1 MTSVSS
7 DRGALLLMGLTVV
20 IWSFSWLAMK
30 FMTGYMGPLQL
41 VMLRYVLAFVVLF
54 VLLLVTRQ
62 SLRLPPLGLTIGI
75 AVFQTAA
82 FQCFAQLALMS
93 GGAGHVVMLAYTMP
107 FWVVLFAWLLLGER
121 PKTKHMVAFVFAGL
135 GLLAVIAPWQ
145 GLGTITSSLLAI
157 AGGISWGLG
166 TVLSKIIMVRHAPP
180 ILNLTT
186 WQMLLGAVLIWP
198 VTLLFPQPEIVW
210 APELFWGLAYLA
222 IVASA
227 GGWWLWLTVVQ
238 RVSATVA
245 GMSALGVPVLTVI
258 LAWAILSEQPTLL
271 ELLGIILI
279 MVGLVVVNRPAK
291 KPAKTG
297 VIR

>member
-7 DRGALLLMGLTVV
+7 DRGALLLMGLTVL
-20 IWSFSWLAMK
+20 IWSFSWIVMK
-30 FMTGYMGPLQL
+30 YMTAYVGPLQL

-54 VLLLVTRQ
+54 VLLLLTRQ
-62 SLRLPPLGLTIGI
+62 SLRFPPLGLTLGI

-121 PKTKHMVAFVFAGL
+121 PKIKHMVAFVFAGL

-145 GLGTITSSLLAI
+145 GLGTISSSILAI
-157 AGGISWGLG
+157 AGGASWGLG
-166 TVLSKIIMVRHAPP
+166 TVLSKMMMLRHSPP

-198 VTLLFPQPEIVW
+198 VTLLFPQPDIIW
-210 APELFWGLAYLA
+210 APEFFWGMAYMA
-222 IVASA
+222 IMASA
-227 GGWWLWLTVVQ
+227 AGWWLWLTVVQ

-258 LAWAILSEQPTLL
+258 LAWAILSEQPTPL
-271 ELLGIILI
+271 ELLGVALI
-279 MVGLVVVNRPAK
+279 MVGLVVINRPVK
-291 KPAKTG
+291 TKTPAG
-297 VIR
+297 VMR